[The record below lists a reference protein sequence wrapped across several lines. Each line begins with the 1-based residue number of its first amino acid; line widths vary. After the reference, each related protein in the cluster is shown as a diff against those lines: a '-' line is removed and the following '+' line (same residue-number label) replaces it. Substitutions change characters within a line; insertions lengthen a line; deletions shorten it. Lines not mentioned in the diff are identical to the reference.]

1 MSPDLLARARS
12 RSHSL
17 TEYKALSTRKRHHD
31 MVDNDSDGERM
42 SRNSRD
48 LRHGSRDSLRNVDRE
63 SSVTYNK
70 PLDGDD
76 RCRNKISQ
84 DTERSKEREKEAA
97 AGIRIESIFF
107 THPCS

>member
-1 MSPDLLARARS
+1 
-12 RSHSL
+12 
-17 TEYKALSTRKRHHD
+17 

-70 PLDGDD
+70 PWM
-76 RCRNKISQ
+76 
-84 DTERSKEREKEAA
+84 ERTGVATGFPRIQREARR
-97 AGIRIESIFF
+97 GRRR
-107 THPCS
+107 